1 MNDIRF
7 ILFDAANT
15 LIHKPTLW
23 DKMLQALAAHNIH
36 VDAALLKQRHKLVS
50 ELIFFPDNT
59 SATFYKTF
67 NSELLYSLGII
78 PNDALLNDVF
88 KACTYLGWVPF
99 EDTEVL
105 KQLPLDKGILSNF
118 NSSLFE
124 KINNMFSG
132 MFSTVVVSEQLKCA
146 KPSMDFYAQAVQMI
160 GHKPEHI
167 LYIGDSIKLDMEPAL
182 NTGMNVLL
190 IDREDCFPYVP
201 HRIKSLNEILQNE
214 LNILKQ
220 NENVLLSVQ
229 RIETPKENRKS
240 FHTIYIDRY

>member
-23 DKMLQALAAHNIH
+23 DKMHMALTAHDIH
-36 VDAALLKQRHKLVS
+36 VEPALLKQRHKLVS

-59 SATFYKTF
+59 SATFYKSF

-78 PNDALLNDVF
+78 PNDRLLDDIF

-99 EDTEVL
+99 EDTHVL
-105 KQLPLDKGILSNF
+105 NKLPQDKGILSNF

-124 KINNMFSG
+124 KINNMFAG
-132 MFSTVVVSEQLKCA
+132 VFSTVVVSEQLKCA
-146 KPSMDFYAQAVQMI
+146 KPSKDFYAQAVKLI
-160 GHKPEHI
+160 GHEPKHI
-167 LYIGDSIKLDMEPAL
+167 LYIGDSIKLDMEPAI

-190 IDREDCFPYVP
+190 IDREHCFPNFP
-201 HRIKSLNEILQNE
+201 NRIASLEE
-214 LNILKQ
+214 LLDIKF
-220 NENVLLSVQ
+220 S
-229 RIETPKENRKS
+229 
-240 FHTIYIDRY
+240 